1 MIKTMIKRT
10 MIKRTMIK
18 TQKSHPATQAF
29 RPTDEQRN
37 QVH

>member
-1 MIKTMIKRT
+1 MIKT

-29 RPTDEQRN
+29 RRTDERRN